1 MRNPILTVC
10 RSPTQHPSSRR
21 HALNSLKIAWGE
33 PHLATAKQGN
43 PQMRK
48 WRINFAPLSHSLAVS
63 LFCFLFDL
71 SIWRLDNS
79 LFKHI
84 SFLFSSVTVLSALL
98 FFLYFLLLPI
108 SPIRYCFI
116 ESQPNYLSL
125 RLWYHVSLK
134 SNFSLPTVLGI
145 INRTLLTCHVCRLIF
160 KHAHPLIESD
170 TLEGFKGVGRF
181 FNPFF
186 DVF

>member
-1 MRNPILTVC
+1 MRNPILT
-10 RSPTQHPSSRR
+10 
-21 HALNSLKIAWGE
+21 AGFNSWGE

-48 WRINFAPLSHSLAVS
+48 WRINFAPHLPVS
-63 LFCFLFDL
+63 RGLFVLFPFWPLRMDIRQF
-71 SIWRLDNS
+71 SIHTYRL
-79 LFKHI
+79 F
-84 SFLFSSVTVLSALL
+84 VTVLSALL
-98 FFLYFLLLPI
+98 FFSIFSPTSYLTYTIMFYRKSTKLLI
-108 SPIRYCFI
+108 TS
-116 ESQPNYLSL
+116 
-125 RLWYHVSLK
+125 LWYRVSLK

-145 INRTLLTCHVCRLIF
+145 INRTLLTCRVCRLIF
-160 KHAHPLIESD
+160 KRAHPLIESD

>member
-1 MRNPILTVC
+1 M
-10 RSPTQHPSSRR
+10 SPTSPL
-21 HALNSLKIAWGE
+21 LNRE
-33 PHLATAKQGN
+33 TP
-43 PQMRK
+43 K
-48 WRINFAPLSHSLAVS
+48 WENEELILPPISQYLAVS

-71 SIWRLDNS
+71 SVWISDSS
-79 LFKHI
+79 LFTHI
-84 SFLFSSVTVLSALL
+84 GFLLPSYLL
-98 FFLYFLLLPI
+98 FCFSHIFSPTSYLTYTIMFYRKSTKLLI
-108 SPIRYCFI
+108 AS
-116 ESQPNYLSL
+116 
-125 RLWYHVSLK
+125 LWYRVSLK

-160 KHAHPLIESD
+160 KRAHPLIESD